1 MIKERQKRFLALY
14 EPNHDRFERFCRARV
29 YGRMEYQDL
38 INESLLIAYE
48 KLDTLHSE
56 KHFLSFIIG
65 ISIRVLSNF
74 NKKKKEVFLTG
85 KEQIEVLEEQI
96 SSGAIEVAM
105 EVEHLYKMLD
115 QLNEEQ
121 KECLILFEL
130 TGFSIKEIM
139 ELQKASESTVK
150 QRLRRGR
157 IQLKELIEHES
168 KIALKT
174 KGAKDE

>member
-29 YGRMEYQDL
+29 YGRMEHKDL

-65 ISIRVLSNF
+65 ISIRILSNF

-85 KEQIEVLEEQI
+85 NEQIEVLEDQI
-96 SSGAIEVAM
+96 SSGEIEVAI

-115 QLNEEQ
+115 RLNEEQ

-174 KGAKDE
+174 KEAKDE

>member
-1 MIKERQKRFLALY
+1 MIK
-14 EPNHDRFERFCRARV
+14 
-29 YGRMEYQDL
+29 
-38 INESLLIAYE
+38 
-48 KLDTLHSE
+48 
-56 KHFLSFIIG
+56 IIG
-65 ISIRVLSNF
+65 ISIRILSNF
-74 NKKKKEVFLTG
+74 NKKKKEVFLTDNEHIDASEDQ
-85 KEQIEVLEEQI
+85 KSFEDIEI
-96 SSGAIEVAM
+96 AM
-105 EVEHLYKMLD
+105 EVEHLYKMLER
-115 QLNEEQ
+115 LNEKQ

-174 KGAKDE
+174 KEAKDE

>member
-1 MIKERQKRFLALY
+1 
-14 EPNHDRFERFCRARV
+14 
-29 YGRMEYQDL
+29 L

-48 KLDTLHSE
+48 KLDTLQSE

-74 NKKKKEVFLTG
+74 NKKKKELFLT
-85 KEQIEVLEEQI
+85 EEDQIDFSENHSSSEETEL
-96 SSGAIEVAM
+96 AL

-115 QLNEEQ
+115 LLNEDQ

-139 ELQKASESTVK
+139 LIQKVSESTIK

-157 IQLKELIEHES
+157 IHLRELIEHES
-168 KIALKT
+168 KIAIKT
-174 KGAKDE
+174 KEGNDE